1 MPELIIKREG
11 PIGRIVISNPS
22 KFNAM
27 TLDMWLGLPKAIE
40 AFDGDRDIRLVI
52 LEGDGDKAFVSGADI
67 SQFEEK
73 RTDKRA
79 QEHYNA
85 AVATAYAAPILC
97 SKPVIAKIAGI
108 CMGGGL
114 GLAAACD
121 LRFCRDDVRF
131 RMPASRLGLGYAV
144 AGVNR
149 FLSVLGPQ
157 NTMDIFFSARIFDAA
172 DALRMGFVSKVAPR
186 DTFDQMVDEWCSLTA
201 ENAPLVLKALKKT
214 VNYLLPDPD
223 FSDIAPVSTAI
234 AACLASEDYRE
245 GVQAFSEKRKP
256 AFRGA

>member
-1 MPELIIKREG
+1 VPELIVRREG
-11 PIGRIVISNPS
+11 PIGRIIFSSPT

-27 TLDMWLGLPKAIE
+27 TLEMWLGLPKEIE
-40 AFDGDRDIRLVI
+40 AFDADGDIRLIV

-73 RTDKRA
+73 RTDAAA
-79 QEHYNA
+79 QERYNA
-85 AVATAYAAPILC
+85 AVAAAYAAPLLC

-121 LRFCRDDVRF
+121 LRFCRDDARF
-131 RMPASRLGLGYAV
+131 RMPASRLGIGYAI

-172 DALRMGFVSKVAPR
+172 EALRMGFVSKVAPR
-186 DTFDQMVDEWCSLTA
+186 EVFDQMVDDWCSLTA
-201 ENAPLVLKALKKT
+201 ENAPLVLIALKKT
-214 VNYLLPDPD
+214 VNYLLPDPN
-223 FSDIAPVSTAI
+223 FSDIASVNAAI
-234 AACLASEDYRE
+234 ATCLASEDYRE
-245 GVQAFSEKRKP
+245 GVQAFGEKRKP
-256 AFRGA
+256 AFRGT

>member
-1 MPELIIKREG
+1 MPELIVRREG
-11 PIGRIVISNPS
+11 PIGRIVFSNPT

-27 TLDMWLGLPKAIE
+27 TLEMWLGLPKAIE
-40 AFDGDRDIRLVI
+40 AFDADGDIRLIV

-67 SQFEEK
+67 SQFGEK
-73 RTDKRA
+73 RTGGAA
-79 QEHYNA
+79 QEHYDA
-85 AVATAYAAPILC
+85 AVAAAYAAPVSC

-121 LRFCRDDVRF
+121 LRFCRDDARF
-131 RMPASRLGLGYAV
+131 RMPASRLGIGYAI

-172 DALRMGFVSKVAPR
+172 EALRMGFVSKVAPR
-186 DTFDQMVDEWCSLTA
+186 EAFDQMVDDWCSLTA
-201 ENAPLVLKALKKT
+201 ENAPLVLIALKKT
-214 VNYLLPDPD
+214 V
-223 FSDIAPVSTAI
+223 
-234 AACLASEDYRE
+234 
-245 GVQAFSEKRKP
+245 EKRKP
-256 AFRGA
+256 AFRGI

>member
-11 PIGRIVISNPS
+11 PIGRIVFSNPS

-27 TLDMWLGLPKAIE
+27 TLEMWLGLPKAIA
-40 AFDGDRDIRLVI
+40 AFDEDSDIRLIV

-67 SQFEEK
+67 SQFEDN
-73 RTDKRA
+73 RTDAKA

-85 AVATAYAAPILC
+85 AVAAAYAAPLLC
-97 SKPVIAKIAGI
+97 SKPVIARIAGI

-121 LRFCRDDVRF
+121 LRFCRDDARF
-131 RMPASRLGLGYAV
+131 RMPASRLGLGYAI

-157 NTMDIFFSARIFDAA
+157 NTMDIFFSARVFDAA
-172 DALRMGFVSKVAPR
+172 EALRMGFVSKVAPR
-186 DTFDQMVDEWCSLTA
+186 DAFDRVVDEWCSLTA
-201 ENAPLVLKALKKT
+201 ENAPLVLAALKKT
-214 VNYLLPDPD
+214 VNYLLPDPA
-223 FSDIAPVSTAI
+223 FSDIASVSAAI
-234 AACLASEDYRE
+234 AACLASNDYRE
-245 GVQAFSEKRKP
+245 GVRAFGEKRQP
-256 AFRGA
+256 VFRGA